1 MSQQAIVDAASAP
14 ILAYNAKDW
23 GEVARTI
30 TSDAVYDEVANRR
43 VARGTSEV
51 ITSWKGWAEAMPA
64 SYGTIESAPVSGN
77 TAILELTWRGTHT
90 GPLRTPGGDLP
101 PTGNT
106 FEVRACMIVDVSEGQ
121 ARVMRHYFDM
131 VTMLTQLGIA
141 AAA

>member
-1 MSQQAIVDAASAP
+1 MSQAIVDTATAP

-23 GEVARTI
+23 DEVARTI

-51 ITSWKGWAEAMPA
+51 ITSWKGWAEAMPD
-64 SYGTIESAPVSGN
+64 STGRIESALVSGN
-77 TAILELTWRGTHT
+77 SVILELTWRGTHN

-101 PTGNT
+101 ATGNR
-106 FEVRACMIVDVSEGQ
+106 FEVRACMIVDVSDGQ
-121 ARVMRHYFDM
+121 VRAMRHYFDM
-131 VTMLTQLGIA
+131 VTMLAQLGIA